1 MAQKTILVVEDE
13 EQVRTLIHRVLNKR
27 GYNVI
32 VAVNGR
38 AALEIARSQLN
49 AIDLVISDVVMPEM
63 GGTELLREL
72 RALGAELPFLYMT
85 GYARADLEEEEPLDG
100 AHVIQ
105 KPFTPAQLLEVVNQI
120 I

>member
-1 MAQKTILVVEDE
+1 MPNKTILLVEDE
-13 EQVRTLIHRVLNKR
+13 EQVRTLIYRVLGKR
-27 GYNVI
+27 GYSVT

-38 AALEIARSQLN
+38 EALEVARTQLD

-63 GGTELLREL
+63 GGMELLREL
-72 RALGAELPFLYMT
+72 RALGADVPFLFMT
-85 GYARADLEEEEPLDG
+85 GYERDDLDAQGPLDG

-105 KPFTPAQLLEVVNQI
+105 KPFTPVQLLAMVTEI